1 MGAEEGDNRR
11 PCNQTCWLRI
21 NGKGE
26 GSTSCIVPVILIL
39 ITVTLVQ

>member
-1 MGAEEGDNRR
+1 MGAEEGDNWR

-26 GSTSCIVPVILIL
+26 GSVFCIINAIVI
-39 ITVTLVQ
+39 VTALALV